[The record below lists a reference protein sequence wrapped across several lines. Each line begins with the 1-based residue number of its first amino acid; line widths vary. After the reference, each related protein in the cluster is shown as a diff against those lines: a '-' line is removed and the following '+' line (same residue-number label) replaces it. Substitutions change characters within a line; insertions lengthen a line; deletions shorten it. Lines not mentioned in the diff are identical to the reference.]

1 MDFLVPVSQE
11 MAWCRHDIVS
21 SSQGSPAPSRSWLS
35 LTGKPFTPCRAWLTV
50 KAERASAH
58 LPGAQQLFPLAPC
71 STLLERGTEWGHVA
85 YSLPVGSGLIGSKE
99 VEGLGRTELLS
110 SEAEDCSGCVSSPAV
125 WPLDVGTV
133 LRGSRSPLLLGSA
146 TETLP
151 SAKSRTHENVIC
163 DQPPNKQLR
172 HRPNPHLQC

>member
-1 MDFLVPVSQE
+1 MTLSAPHKVPQHPHRKTLHPLQGLADSE
-11 MAWCRHDIVS
+11 SRTGFS
-21 SSQGSPAPSRSWLS
+21 SSPR
-35 LTGKPFTPCRAWLTV
+35 
-50 KAERASAH
+50 
-58 LPGAQQLFPLAPC
+58 AQQLFPLAPC
-71 STLLERGTEWGHVA
+71 STLSELGTERGHVA

-125 WPLDVGTV
+125 WLLDVGTV

-163 DQPPNKQLR
+163 DQPPNKLLR
-172 HRPNPHLQC
+172 HRANPHLQC